1 MNILNKISYDDES
14 YRYEY
19 VIFSDTLRKLGIPQ
33 YLDNSIDY
41 GFLTFA
47 DTKED
52 FEKQLDIY
60 YKDKEMKIQYIDDNN
75 VEDNVSFSEAERVTE
90 EYKQVDLGKSRKDT
104 LQKPLIGLF
113 EDDHEIR
120 KKHIPTVLIHDSKYD
135 THEIEEEAII
145 LNGAENR
152 LAAGGGLRALR
163 YLKK

>member
-1 MNILNKISYDDES
+1 MSRQTNEQMWNMLQKGDYVLRNIEGVK
-14 YRYEY
+14 
-19 VIFSDTLRKLGIPQ
+19 
-33 YLDNSIDY
+33 
-41 GFLTFA
+41 FA
-47 DTKED
+47 AKV
-52 FEKQLDIY
+52 LDIY

>member
-1 MNILNKISYDDES
+1 MSRQTDEQMWNVLQKGDYVLRNIEGVK
-14 YRYEY
+14 
-19 VIFSDTLRKLGIPQ
+19 
-33 YLDNSIDY
+33 
-41 GFLTFA
+41 FA
-47 DTKED
+47 AKV
-52 FEKQLDIY
+52 LDIY

>member
-1 MNILNKISYDDES
+1 MSRQTDEQMWNVLQKGDYVLRNIEGVKFAAK
-14 YRYEY
+14 
-19 VIFSDTLRKLGIPQ
+19 V
-33 YLDNSIDY
+33 LDV
-41 GFLTFA
+41 
-47 DTKED
+47 
-52 FEKQLDIY
+52 Y

-75 VEDNVSFSEAERVTE
+75 VEDNVSFGEAERVTE

-120 KKHIPTVLIHDSKYD
+120 KNHKPTVLIHDSKYD